1 MPGDTQETAAAAE
14 ITRLLSAPMPGTC
27 CGLPQVPFVS
37 LRVIACVPRLVADA
51 PADHA
56 VARGGQDT
64 ESAEPD
70 PGTEPTVPMIVRA
83 CCQVPFFSSA
93 TKPAKVLRLSAT

>member
-1 MPGDTQETAAAAE
+1 M
-14 ITRLLSAPMPGTC
+14 
-27 CGLPQVPFVS
+27 PFVS
-37 LRVIACVPRLVADA
+37 LRVIACVPAWSPTLPPTTQL
-51 PADHA
+51 PA
-56 VARGGQDT
+56 VGQDT
-64 ESAEPD
+64 ASAEPD